1 VWAWSEIIIPGGGA
15 NMRFGGRIVVV
26 LEGNKINIRFYQERK
41 FKIWLRP
48 AGPSISIA

>member
-1 VWAWSEIIIPGGGA
+1 MWAWREIIIPGGVT
-15 NMRFGGRIVVV
+15 NVRFGGRIVVV
-26 LEGNKINIRFYQERK
+26 LEGNKINILFYQERK